1 MKTIV
6 LATAIALAA
15 AAPALAKSP
24 KPAHVHVH
32 ASQRALDANASLGAA
47 GPFGVYINR
56 GAIARDG
63 DAAARSLGREEYFD
77 EQYGG

>member
-24 KPAHVHVH
+24 KPLHMH
-32 ASQRALDANASLGAA
+32 ASHHALDANASLRAA
-47 GPFGVYINR
+47 DPFEINR
-56 GAIARDG
+56 AAIARDG
-63 DAAARSLGREEYFD
+63 DAAASQLGRWQYFN